1 MGVGLVASG
10 QSAASAA
17 PSRNVPIT
25 PAALGSLYGAVDP
38 GGMSSVRLWGGAI
51 WCYVQ
56 PTADA
61 NIAANL
67 DQLLAPG
74 LDQVAAVGGTAIVTI
89 GHPAPW
95 VFDNHPRAVRPTKLW
110 SCGNHAS
117 SVSIPS
123 PAALKPVRGQP
134 SVQAQRWA
142 QYVSGVVDW
151 LTARYAGRIKVILES
166 WNEPNLS
173 SGLNPSLKIPGA
185 AQTPTQAAL
194 ALHAYESIA
203 SDVLTAKGVRG
214 WVSLG
219 SSAVFTRPNTF
230 SKVYLQAH
238 NKKRRIDSIH
248 FNIYGFNGKTAT
260 GAVVD
265 WDKRAAQVRKRLSTY
280 RALRRLPAYVTEAN
294 LNLVNSNSNRSNLRT
309 DITSATQQRR
319 MSTAT
324 QMNAYYHGFSAV
336 YWLIPWRQQQAAVFV
351 RTEPGNVARDA
362 LAVLHSA
369 VSGTTLTACS
379 QRSGLRTC
387 SFQGP
392 QGRVKVLWRNSGTS
406 KVKLGA
412 TTQVLEMTGAS
423 RTLPKGTRLTVGTTP
438 LVLR

>member
-1 MGVGLVASG
+1 MGLGLVASG
-10 QSAASAA
+10 QSAASAV

-25 PAALGSLYGAVDP
+25 PAALGSLYGSVDP
-38 GGMSSVRLWGGAI
+38 AGMASVRLWGGAI

-56 PTADA
+56 PTAEA

-67 DQLLAPG
+67 DQLVAPG

-95 VFDNHPRAVRPTKLW
+95 VFNNHPRAVRPTKLW

-142 QYVSGVVDW
+142 QYVTGVVDW
-151 LTARYAGRIKVILES
+151 LNARYAGRLKVILET

-203 SDVLTAKGVRG
+203 SDILTAKGVRG

-230 SKVYLQAH
+230 SKVYLSAH

-248 FNIYGFNGKTAT
+248 FNIYGFNGSTPT
-260 GAVVD
+260 GAVTD
-265 WDKRAAQVRKRLSTY
+265 WDRRAAQVRKRLSAY
-280 RALRRLPAYVTEAN
+280 RALKRLPAYVTEAN
-294 LNLVNSNSNRSNLRT
+294 LNLTNSRSNRSNLRAT
-309 DITSATQQRR
+309 ITNQAQQRR
-319 MSTAT
+319 MATAT
-324 QMNAYYHGFSAV
+324 QMNAYYQGFSAV
-336 YWLIPWRQQQAAVFV
+336 YWLIPWGQQQAAVYV

-362 LAVLHSA
+362 LAVLQSA
-369 VSGTTLTACS
+369 VSGTTLTGCT
-379 QRSGLRTC
+379 QRAGLRTC

-406 KVKLGA
+406 KVRLSSA
-412 TTQVLEMTGAS
+412 AQALEMTGAS
-423 RTLPKGTRLTVGTTP
+423 RTLPKGARLTVGTTP
-438 LVLR
+438 IVLR